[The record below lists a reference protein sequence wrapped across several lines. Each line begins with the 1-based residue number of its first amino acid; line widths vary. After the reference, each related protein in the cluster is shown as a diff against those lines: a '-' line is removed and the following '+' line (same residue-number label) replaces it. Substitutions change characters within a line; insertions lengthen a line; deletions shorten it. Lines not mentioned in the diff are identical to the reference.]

1 MNGKSYSE
9 PMTIGVIAVVCVAFV
24 LSVYLFAS
32 MFVFTGQNIIEN
44 NPDDDVIKEDF
55 QQGDDGIDAETQ
67 AKINS
72 LKNEIATYD
81 KILSS
86 NYMLLVNKENPLP
99 EDFNQTSLMNTE
111 SNPAVKLEAVTAIKI
126 QEFIDAAI
134 QTGYTCK
141 IISGYKSYSD
151 QESVYNQAYQ
161 SEINAGY
168 TAEEAEARVGLS
180 VAKPGYSEFETGY
193 TVCIAETSSMT
204 KDEMLNSDLYK
215 YISENIYKYGFILR
229 YPEGKQD
236 ITGYEFDPFC
246 YRYIGDAGISDGVLS
261 MSHAQ
266 YIYEKN
272 RSFEE
277 YIDYIVSKRAYAVQN
292 LSVLTAE

>member
-24 LSVYLFAS
+24 LSVYFFAS
-32 MFVFTGQNIIEN
+32 MFVFTGQNIVEN
-44 NPDDDVIKEDF
+44 NPDDDVVKDDF
-55 QQGDDGIDAETQ
+55 QQEDDGIDAETQ

-134 QTGYTCK
+134 QAGYTCK